1 MKKTK
6 RILSLLICIILVIG
20 LFVGCGKS
28 QVSSQN
34 NMIEV
39 QDQLGRKVKIKSN
52 PQKIVS
58 SYYIATSIL
67 LALDGKDKLVGI
79 EGKSKKR
86 ELYKK
91 VDEKLLKLPAVGSGK
106 EINVEECTKL
116 KPDVVIIPTRLKKF
130 IPQFE
135 KLSIPVLAVQPET
148 PESYKECVN
157 LFGKILGKEDK
168 SKELLKYQED
178 ILNDIKKKNEKNKNK
193 TRIYLSG
200 TSNILRTCTSKMY
213 QNYMIDAVGG
223 DNVTKD
229 LKDGYW
235 ANISVEQ
242 LIKYNPEVIYIVSY
256 AKYKI
261 DDVLKDTRLKGI
273 DAVKNKKVYMFP
285 GKFEAWDFPIPS
297 SILGILWMEN
307 NLYGDRLSKED
318 LNQKVKEFY
327 KKFYNIDVN
336 AKELGI

>member
-1 MKKTK
+1 MRKNKK
-6 RILSLLICIILVIG
+6 IIVMLMAIMLVASLFG
-20 LFVGCGKS
+20 GCGKKQTAS
-28 QVSSQN
+28 TN

-39 QDQLGRKVKIKSN
+39 QDQLGRKVKIKNN

-67 LALDGKDKLVGI
+67 LGLDGKDKLVGI
-79 EGKSKKR
+79 EGKTKKR

-91 VDEKLLKLPAVGSGK
+91 VDEKLLKLSAVGSGK

-135 KLSIPVLAVQPET
+135 KLNIPVLAVQPET
-148 PESYKECVN
+148 PESFNECVK
-157 LFGKILGKEDK
+157 LLGKVLGKEEK
-168 SKELLKYQED
+168 SNELLKYQED
-178 ILNDIKKKNEKNKNK
+178 VLKDIKQKNQKDKNK
-193 TRIYLSG
+193 TKIYLAGSN
-200 TSNILRTCTSKMY
+200 NILRTCTSKMY

-223 DNVTKD
+223 ENVTKD

-242 LIKYNPEVIYIVSY
+242 LIKYNPQVIYIVSY
-256 AKYKI
+256 AKYKVE
-261 DDVLKDTRLKGI
+261 DVLKDSRLKGVE
-273 DAVKNKKVYMFP
+273 AVKNKKVYMFP

-297 SILGILWMEN
+297 SILGMLWMEN
-307 NLYGDRLSKED
+307 NLHEDRVSKDE
-318 LNQKVKEFY
+318 LNKKIKEFY
-327 KKFYNIDVN
+327 KKFYNIDIST
-336 AKELGI
+336 KELGV